1 MFYNNFWGSL
11 GKVYVDIRFLWN
23 SNSFALEIVDGY
35 LKFGQSLA
43 VVNSNIIN
51 NEVIHVKVKIVSDS
65 ITNQFVEIPNLAFS
79 DNLKSILITVYFKG
93 ELIRFQ
99 WIDFKVNILGEPK
112 IFNSFS

>member
-23 SNSFALEIVDGY
+23 SNSFALEVVDGY

-51 NEVIHVKVKIVSDS
+51 NEVIHVKVKIVRDS
-65 ITNQFVEIPNLAFS
+65 ITNQFLEIPNLAFS
-79 DNLKSILITVYFKG
+79 DNLTQINQKEVWKT
-93 ELIRFQ
+93 ERF
-99 WIDFKVNILGEPK
+99 DLVGLTP
-112 IFNSFS
+112 S